1 MFSLILNTFTNHS
14 PSHTLCVSIGQNNR
28 GYAFVEYQT
37 HKAAA
42 KARRKLVPCKIKIRG
57 VEVTV
62 DWATP
67 LHECGEILNPFN
79 SLLVK
84 NIRDNAKNDELCQF
98 YSLRNKLRII
108 KFKRLPNK
116 LIISFNSRED
126 AERAMQIYEG
136 KLRIFPI
143 RFPGC

>member
-1 MFSLILNTFTNHS
+1 M
-14 PSHTLCVSIGQNNR
+14 
-28 GYAFVEYQT
+28 
-37 HKAAA
+37 
-42 KARRKLVPCKIKIRG
+42 
-57 VEVTV
+57 TV

-79 SLLVK
+79 SLLIK
-84 NIRDNAKNDELCQF
+84 NLRDNAKNDELCQF

-136 KLRIFPI
+136 KLIFFRLGSPSFESNSI
-143 RFPGC
+143 SSFLMSHSRSEGYS